1 MSTFIIPDIHGCIKT
16 LRRLIDCKLG
26 ITIDDRL
33 YFLGDYIDR
42 GPDSAG
48 VVDYLINLKETGFN
62 VNFLLG
68 NHEQMLLDSC
78 DSKENLNLWLQN
90 SGLAT
95 LKSYGIHSIS
105 KLNVLKSI
113 PSKHL
118 DFYKE
123 LKPYFIVNEKYV
135 LVHGGIN
142 YSSVNPFSDINGIL
156 WSRLEQVPDDF
167 MPNYTFICG
176 HNLRPIDFI
185 IRDIQLRKKRIFR
198 LDAGCVFKDFL
209 PGTGYLTALNIDKWE
224 LDFVECID

>member
-26 ITIDDRL
+26 ITINDRL

-48 VVDYLINLKETGFN
+48 VVDYLINLKESGYN

-78 DSKENLNLWLQN
+78 DSKANLNVWLQN

-95 LKSYGIHSIS
+95 LKSYGIRSMS
-105 KLNVLKSI
+105 KLNILKSI

-118 DFYKE
+118 DFFND
-123 LKPYFIVNEKYV
+123 LKTYFIVNEKYV
-135 LVHGGIN
+135 LVHGGLDFSI
-142 YSSVNPFSDINGIL
+142 SDPFSNKEQII
-156 WSRLEQVPDDF
+156 WSRCNEVPADF
-167 MPNYTFICG
+167 MPGYSIICG
-176 HNLRPIDFI
+176 HTPRPIDFL
-185 IRDIQLRKKRIFR
+185 IRDINLKNKRVYK
-198 LDAGCVFKDFL
+198 LDAGCVYKGQL